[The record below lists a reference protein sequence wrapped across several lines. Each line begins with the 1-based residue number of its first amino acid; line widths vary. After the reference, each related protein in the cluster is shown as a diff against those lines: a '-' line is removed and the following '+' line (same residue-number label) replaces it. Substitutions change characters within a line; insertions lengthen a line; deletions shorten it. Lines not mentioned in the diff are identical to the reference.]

1 MAIIS
6 CFKCLSDN
14 DIHLEGTAPDGTRI
28 LRCGECGHKWTPK
41 VPTTAPTLTRSPF
54 EMAKGRFA
62 TSAMVE
68 PGLLAR
74 VARLKKQYLKTDA
87 GLSPEVDE
95 YWSRYQAILSRE
107 GLATCAPQDLRDFAN
122 DPTGA
127 SAGNVF
133 TFNRAWKLLGEEAA
147 AERTR
152 ATIEYLVRGPA
163 TIPVEDR
170 LTHLIDGHESTGM
183 PGFKEALL
191 TKVLCIA
198 ESGRFLPILTYGA
211 EETGKRDITLAVY
224 GLHLPKVDQ
233 NSMQIGRLATW
244 SNDLLL
250 ELVGDGFTST
260 QHAAMFLSWVKDRVG
275 QTMLTAVR

>member
-28 LRCGECGHKWTPK
+28 LRCGECGHTWTPK

-62 TSAMVE
+62 TSAMVD
-68 PGLLAR
+68 PGLMAR

-87 GLSPEVDE
+87 GQSAEVDE
-95 YWSRYQAILSRE
+95 YWSRYKAVFSRK
-107 GLATCAPQDLRDFAN
+107 GLAACAPRDLRNFAN
-122 DPTGA
+122 DATGA
-127 SAGNVF
+127 DAGNVF
-133 TFNRAWKLLGEEAA
+133 TFNRTWKLLGDEAA

-170 LTHLIDGHESTGM
+170 LTHLIDDHAGTGM
-183 PGFKEALL
+183 PGFKEPLL

-198 ESGRFLPILTYGA
+198 EPRRFLPLLTYGA
-211 EETGKRDITLAVY
+211 EGTGKRDLTLAVY

-233 NSMQIGRLATW
+233 TSMQIGRLATW

-260 QHAAMFLSWVKDRVG
+260 QHAAGFLTWAKDRVG
-275 QTMLTAVR
+275 QTVLTAVR